1 VELDQVIRSRRSVRV
16 FSEEPVEEDTLRQ
29 IFEAGNQA
37 PSACNLQGWR
47 FRRLD
52 DAERQRLAKLGG
64 ADFVARAPF
73 ACLVL
78 YPRSSDAYHDEVQ
91 SAAACI
97 QNMLLKATEL
107 GLSGCWVCHLPAA
120 WRLRRA
126 LAIPMHYRIIA
137 CVVLGYP
144 RRELRPVARKHP
156 VDQLFELERPRFGLR
171 AIAKYLYVR
180 QPFRPAFIERRFT
193 KRFDN

>member
-1 VELDQVIRSRRSVRV
+1 MEFDEVIRGRRTVRV
-16 FSEEPVEEDTLRQ
+16 FRDDPVDEETLRLV
-29 IFEAGNQA
+29 FETGNEA
-37 PSACNLQGWR
+37 PSACNNQGWR

-52 DAERQRLAKLGG
+52 SGEKEKLVRLGG
-64 ADFVARAPF
+64 ADFIARAPF

-78 YPRSSDAYHDEVQ
+78 YPFSSDTYHDEVQ

-97 QNMLLKATEL
+97 ENMFLKATDL
-107 GLSGCWVCHLPAA
+107 GLGGCWVCHLPAS

-126 LAIPMHYRIIA
+126 LAIPWHYKIIA

-144 RRELRPVARKHP
+144 RHEPRPVARKHA
-156 VDQLFELERPRFGLR
+156 VDQLFELERPCLSLR
-171 AIAKYLYVR
+171 AFAKYLYMR

-193 KRFDN
+193 KRFEN